1 MNMSSTRNLLQ
12 ALLFRLFSNP
22 KSTAAG
28 IVAIVVAVATDLGY
42 APDPDK
48 LLEVLL
54 YGFGAIQLLG
64 RDVIAKKQQG
74 Q

>member
-1 MNMSSTRNLLQ
+1 MAMSHTRSFIE

-28 IVAIVVAVATDLGY
+28 IVAVAVAIAADFGY
-42 APDPDK
+42 TPDPDK
-48 LLEVLL
+48 LLEIIL